1 MSEVKAVEPEA
12 PVLLKV
18 KSSPLKAVAVE
29 ERARAVPVVKEDEE
43 RAKASAVVTESKVK
57 AVV

>member
-1 MSEVKAVEPEA
+1 VE
-12 PVLLKV
+12 
-18 KSSPLKAVAVE
+18 VE
-29 ERARAVPVVKEDEE
+29 ERSNKVPVVKPVEE